1 MGILRNAFVDKV
13 ATLVNISI
21 CAQREV
27 LVIITINLVDNNNNN
42 KAFFLS
48 FIISKERT
56 KEKQTVLSY

>member
-27 LVIITINLVDNNNNN
+27 LVIITINLVDNNNY